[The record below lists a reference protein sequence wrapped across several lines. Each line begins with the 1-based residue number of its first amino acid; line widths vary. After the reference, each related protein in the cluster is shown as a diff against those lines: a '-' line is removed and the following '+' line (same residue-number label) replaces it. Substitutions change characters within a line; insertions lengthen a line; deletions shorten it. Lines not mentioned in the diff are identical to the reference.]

1 MGTMNKVCAFTGHRP
16 NKLPWRYDETDS
28 RCVALKEVLT
38 EQIAVLVEAGFTH
51 FLSGMAKATDTWSA
65 LAVLSLREK
74 NPAIKLHCI
83 LPCTAQA
90 EKWSASSQDLYRSIL
105 ERADSVVYVSRD
117 DHKNCMLDRNRFLV
131 EHASTLLAVY
141 NGVRRSGTG
150 ATVNYAR
157 KMGKEIIIIDPI
169 TQLITCG
176 RSALWYFFQLP
187 IIDNP
192 LENDYLS
199 RSGRTRPTNET
210 CPSALF

>member
-1 MGTMNKVCAFTGHRP
+1 MTAMMNKVCAFTGHRP
-16 NKLPWRYDETDS
+16 NKLPWRYDEKDA
-28 RCVALKEVLT
+28 RCLALKEVLA
-38 EQIAVLVEAGFTH
+38 EQIAALAE
-51 FLSGMAKATDTWSA
+51 ATDTWSA

-90 EKWSASSQDLYRSIL
+90 EKWSASSRELYRSIL

-117 DHKNCMLDRNRFLV
+117 YHKNCMLDRNRFLV

-157 KMGKEIIIIDPI
+157 KMGREIIVIDPI
-169 TQLITCG
+169 TLLISRG
-176 RSALWYFFQLP
+176 ESA
-187 IIDNP
+187 
-192 LENDYLS
+192 
-199 RSGRTRPTNET
+199 
-210 CPSALF
+210 PSPAHP

>member
-1 MGTMNKVCAFTGHRP
+1 MV
-16 NKLPWRYDETDS
+16 RYDETDG

-38 EQIAVLVEAGFTH
+38 EQIAALVEAGFTQ
-51 FLSGMAKATDTWSA
+51 FLSGMAEATDTWSA

-90 EKWSASSQDLYRSIL
+90 EKWSASSRELYRSIL

-117 DHKNCMLDRNRFLV
+117 YHKNCMLDRNRFLV
-131 EHASTLLAVY
+131 EHASILLAVY

-157 KMGKEIIIIDPI
+157 KMGREIIVIDPI
-169 TQLITCG
+169 TLLISHG
-176 RSALWYFFQLP
+176 ESV
-187 IIDNP
+187 
-192 LENDYLS
+192 
-199 RSGRTRPTNET
+199 
-210 CPSALF
+210 PSPAHP